1 MLTRFLGIAAVVILA
16 GLPALAG
23 DPPVIPLWENGPPG
37 FEGRKGETEVIDKG
51 TITNIHYPTLTVFL
65 PEPGRATGVG
75 IVVAPGGGLA
85 KLGFQGGGVEPAR
98 FLADR
103 GFAAFV
109 LKYRLPREPGVPYK
123 FEEHSL
129 QDGQRAVRLVRSK
142 AAEFGIKPE
151 KVGMLGFSAGGEV
164 VSITSYRPGTGDPQA
179 TDPVNR
185 LDGRPAF
192 QMLVYPGPL
201 GIPSRLPAG
210 SPPAFMVIA
219 ADDPHTSVVINLM
232 NLFRE
237 SDIDYEAHVYARGG
251 HGFGVKKS
259 ARKSLEHW
267 PDRMIDWLQDEVVAD
282 PPPLKSTK

>member
-1 MLTRFLGIAAVVILA
+1 MMLTRLLGTVAVVIVA
-16 GLPALAG
+16 ALPAAAG

-37 FEGRKGETEVIDKG
+37 FEGRKGEAEVIDKG

-65 PEPGRATGVG
+65 PEPERATGVG

-142 AAEFGIKPE
+142 AADFGIKPE

-164 VSITSYRPGTGDPQA
+164 VSITSYRPGTGDPKA
-179 TDPVNR
+179 ADPINR

-259 ARKSLEHW
+259 GRQSLEHW

-282 PPPLKSTK
+282 PPPK

>member
-1 MLTRFLGIAAVVILA
+1 MMLTRFFGIATVIVVA
-16 GLPALAG
+16 ALPAAAG

-37 FEGRKGETEVIDKG
+37 FEGRKGEAEVIDKG

-65 PEPGRATGVG
+65 PEPERATGVG

-142 AAEFGIKPE
+142 ATDFGIKPE

-164 VSITSYRPGTGDPQA
+164 VSITSYRPGAGDPQA
-179 TDPVNR
+179 ADPINR

-259 ARKSLEHW
+259 GRQSLEHW

-282 PPPLKSTK
+282 PPPPK

>member
-1 MLTRFLGIAAVVILA
+1 MMRTRFLGAVAVVILGA
-16 GLPALAG
+16 LPAAAG

-37 FEGRKGETEVIDKG
+37 FEGRKGEAEVIDKG

-65 PEPGRATGVG
+65 PEPDRATGVG

-142 AAEFGIKPE
+142 AADFGIKPE

-164 VSITSYRPGTGDPQA
+164 VSITSYRPGAGDPQA
-179 TDPVNR
+179 IDPVNR

-259 ARKSLEHW
+259 GRKSLEHW

-282 PPPLKSTK
+282 PRPPKE

>member
-1 MLTRFLGIAAVVILA
+1 MPTLRLWMTPVLVGLFALPTAA
-16 GLPALAG
+16 GE
-23 DPPVIPLWENGPPG
+23 PPVIPLWENGPPG
-37 FEGRKGETEVIDKG
+37 FESRKTEAEKIDKG
-51 TITNIHYPTLTVFL
+51 TITNIHHPTLTVFL
-65 PEPGRATGVG
+65 PEPAQATGVG
-75 IVVAPGGGLA
+75 IIVAPGGGLA

-109 LKYRLPREPGVPYK
+109 LKYRLPREAGVPYK

-129 QDGQRAVRLVRSK
+129 QDGQRAVRLVRAK

-164 VSITSYRPGTGDPQA
+164 VSITSYRPGAGNPQA
-179 TDPVNR
+179 ADPVDR

-201 GIPSRLPAG
+201 GIPSRLPDG

-232 NLFRE
+232 HLFRE

-259 ARKSLEHW
+259 GRKSLEHW
-267 PDRMIDWLQDEVVAD
+267 PDRMIDWLQDEVVAE
-282 PPPLKSTK
+282 PRQTK